1 MPYVAPVADLLRTL
15 SANGQLDRVLALPGY
30 AQLGIGR
37 EEVAAVLE
45 EAGRLATNV
54 LEPINRS
61 GDLEGSRV
69 TPEGVIA
76 AKGFKEAYAQ
86 FVAGGWPALAAPETY
101 GGQGLPHVV
110 GTAVGEQWP
119 ASNMA
124 FGLCSE
130 LSVGGMMALEA
141 HGSEELKARWLP
153 PMISGQFSGTMCL
166 SEPQAGSDLGVITT
180 RAEPDGDMWKLF
192 GRKIWITWGEHDMAE
207 NTVHFVLA
215 RAVGSP
221 AGTKGLSLFLVPRYL
236 DGSANDVHCVSV
248 EHKLGIKA
256 SPTCVMAFGDN
267 GGARGWLVGNL
278 NQGINNMFTMMN
290 VMRLGVG
297 LQAIG
302 LMERAYQHALGY
314 AKERVQGR
322 NTEGGKARIIEHAD
336 VRRMLLEM
344 RALTSASRGIAMMAS
359 ATIDISS
366 HSEDPVEREAARVR
380 GDLLTPIVKAFPS
393 ESALKV
399 TSHAIQVWGGMGFVE
414 ETGVAQY
421 YRDSRIIPIYEGT
434 NGIQAADLIGRKTTR
449 DAGAG
454 YTALLNEI
462 AAFRGDKAGV
472 AQAALQRFVARL
484 REVLPTVL
492 AGGGHAAFAGA
503 VAHDFL
509 MATGHLV
516 GLYALVRNA
525 NDPLALPHDEELAAS
540 HAAHLLPQ
548 AYAHLEV
555 VLAGG
560 DAVAAFSAEAF

>member
-1 MPYVAPVADLLRTL
+1 MPYAAPVADLLRSL
-15 SANGQLDRVLALPGY
+15 SANGQLDEILALPVY
-30 AQLGIGR
+30 ADLGLGR
-37 EEVAAVLE
+37 TDIAAVLE
-45 EAGRLATNV
+45 EAGKFATNV
-54 LEPINRS
+54 LEPINRP

-69 TPEGVIA
+69 TPEGVVSA
-76 AKGFKEAYAQ
+76 SGFKEAYQQ
-86 FVAGGWPALAAPETY
+86 FIAAGWPALASPAEY

-119 ASNMA
+119 AANMA

-130 LSVGGMMALEA
+130 LSVGNVMALEA
-141 HGSEELKARWLP
+141 HGSDELKADWLP
-153 PMISGQFSGTMCL
+153 HIISGRYTGTMCL
-166 SEPQAGSDLGVITT
+166 SEPQAGSDLAAITT
-180 RAEPDGDMWKLF
+180 RAEPDGAMWKLF

-207 NTVHFVLA
+207 NTVHLVLA

-221 AGTKGLSLFLVPRYL
+221 GGTKGLSLFLVPRYL
-236 DGSANDVHCVSV
+236 DGKTNDVHCVSV

-256 SPTCVMAFGDN
+256 SPTCVMAFGDH

-297 LQAIG
+297 LQAVG
-302 LMERAYQHALGY
+302 LMERAYQHALAY
-314 AKERVQGR
+314 AQERVQGR
-322 NTEGGKARIIEHAD
+322 NSQGGKARIIEHAD

-359 ATIDISS
+359 AAIDLAS
-366 HSEDPVEREAARVR
+366 HGDSPEAREAARVR

-421 YRDSRIIPIYEGT
+421 YRDARIIPIYEGT

-449 DAGAG
+449 DGGAG
-454 YTALLNEI
+454 FRGLLDEI
-462 AAFRGDKAGV
+462 AAYRGEQALA
-472 AQAALQRFVARL
+472 AQSALQRLAARIREVVAAIVARSG
-484 REVLPTVL
+484 E
-492 AGGGHAAFAGA
+492 AEFSGA

-509 MATGHLV
+509 MASGHLV

-525 NDPLALPHDEELAAS
+525 NDPLALPHDESLATF
-540 HAAHLLPQ
+540 HAMHLLPQ

-555 VLAGG
+555 VMAGG
-560 DAVAAFSAEAF
+560 EAVAAFAAGDF

>member
-1 MPYVAPVADLLRTL
+1 MPYAAPVADLLRSL
-15 SANGQLDRVLALPGY
+15 SANGQLDQVLALPGY
-30 AQLGIGR
+30 ADLGLGR
-37 EEVAAVLE
+37 DDIAAVIE
-45 EAGRLATNV
+45 EAGKFATQV
-54 LEPINRS
+54 LDPLNRV

-69 TPEGVIA
+69 TPEGVIS
-76 AKGFKEAYAQ
+76 AKGFKEAYQQ
-86 FVAGGWPALAAPETY
+86 FIAAGWPALAAPSAY

-124 FGLCSE
+124 FALCSE
-130 LSVGGMMALEA
+130 LSVGNVLALAA
-141 HGSEELKARWLP
+141 HGSDELKADWLP
-153 PMISGQFSGTMCL
+153 HIISGRYTGTMCL
-166 SEPQAGSDLGVITT
+166 SEPQAGSDLAVITT
-180 RAEPDGDMWKLF
+180 RAEPDGAMWKLF

-207 NTVHFVLA
+207 NTVHLVLA
-215 RAVGSP
+215 RAAGSP
-221 AGTKGLSLFLVPRYL
+221 GGTKGLSLFLVPRYL
-236 DGSANDVHCVSV
+236 DGKANDVHCVSV

-256 SPTCVMAFGDN
+256 SPTCVMAFGDH
-267 GGARGWLVGNL
+267 GGARGWLVGEL
-278 NQGINNMFTMMN
+278 NHGINNMFTMMN

-297 LQAIG
+297 LQAVG

-314 AKERVQGR
+314 ARERVQGR
-322 NTEGGKARIIEHAD
+322 NAEGGKARIIEHAD

-359 ATIDISS
+359 AAIDLAS
-366 HSEDPVEREAARVR
+366 HGVEPAVREAARVR

-421 YRDSRIIPIYEGT
+421 YRDARIIPIYEGT

-449 DAGAG
+449 DGGAG
-454 YTALLNEI
+454 YRALLDEI
-462 AAFRGDKAGV
+462 AAFRGEQAPV
-472 AQAALQRFVARL
+472 AQAALQRLVTRL
-484 REVLPTVL
+484 REVVD
-492 AGGGHAAFAGA
+492 AVVARGGEMEFSGA

-509 MATGHLV
+509 MASGHLV

-525 NDPLALPHDEELAAS
+525 NDPLALPHDEALATF
-540 HAAHLLPQ
+540 HATHLLPQ

-555 VLAGG
+555 VMSGGGAVRAFAAG
-560 DAVAAFSAEAF
+560 DF